1 MSTVIPSLQQ
11 QLDDFA
17 KVFAAKV
24 PAEVRQVM
32 DEAGED
38 VNAIFASQTH
48 LDVGDQMPEFTL
60 SDARGN
66 TVAVA
71 DLLANGPLVVAFY
84 RGGWCPYC
92 NLELRALQ
100 AALPEFKVRGAELV
114 AISPETPDAS
124 LSTEEKNEL
133 QFTVLSDVGAE
144 VAEQFGLVFTLP
156 ESLRPVYEQ
165 FGIDVPAHNG
175 DDTFQ
180 LPVPATYV
188 IGTDGSI
195 KYAFANPDYRQ
206 RAEPSQILA
215 ALG

>member
-17 KVFAAKV
+17 KDFAAKV
-24 PAEVRQVM
+24 PAEVRQMM

-48 LDVGDQMPEFTL
+48 LDVGDQIPEFTL

-66 TVAVA
+66 SVAVG

-100 AALPEFKVRGAELV
+100 AALPEFKARGAELV

-124 LSTEEKNEL
+124 LSTAEKNEL
-133 QFTVLSDVGAE
+133 EFTVLSDVGAK

>member
-17 KVFAAKV
+17 KDFAAKV

-48 LDVGDQMPEFTL
+48 LDVGDQIPEFTL

-66 TVAVA
+66 SVAVG

-100 AALPEFKVRGAELV
+100 AALPEFKARGAELV

-124 LSTEEKNEL
+124 LSTAEKNEL
-133 QFTVLSDVGAE
+133 EFTVLSDVGAK

-195 KYAFANPDYRQ
+195 KFAFANPDYRQ
-206 RAEPSQILA
+206 RAEPSLILA